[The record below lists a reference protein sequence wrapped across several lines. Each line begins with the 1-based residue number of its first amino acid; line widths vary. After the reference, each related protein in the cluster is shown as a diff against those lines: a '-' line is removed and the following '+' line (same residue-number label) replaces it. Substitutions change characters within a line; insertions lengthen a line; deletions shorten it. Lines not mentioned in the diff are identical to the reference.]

1 MLPIIFIVWY
11 NLSIYYFIIFL
22 LLCGLINE
30 TINLSKIFVL
40 SIKSLIIKSLIMIM
54 AGSVLLAKIAIINVD
69 YFLYITWL
77 LFILLTLYLFKKN
90 FFSFLLLNLI
100 LLTCIISAHIFQI
113 NNNILLYLIIINSI
127 SDVSAYLVGSL
138 IKGPKLIPK
147 ISPNKTYSGVL
158 GSYLFSIICLFI
170 WMEFI
175 SFGFFIHYKVF
186 LMTIIFSTVAQIGDL
201 TISYFKRLEK
211 IKDTGKVLPGH
222 GGIFDR
228 IDGLMFVVMMA
239 AIYHH
244 LQL

>member
-90 FFSFLLLNLI
+90 FFSFLLINLI
-100 LLTCIISAHIFQI
+100 LLTCVISVYIFQI

-147 ISPNKTYSGVL
+147 ISPNKTYSGSIAAIIASVTL
-158 GSYLFSIICLFI
+158 SMFFPLSENLIFSIFIGLFI
-170 WMEFI
+170 SI
-175 SFGFFIHYKVF
+175 FGQF
-186 LMTIIFSTVAQIGDL
+186 GDL
-201 TISYFKRLEK
+201 LISIYKRKQGFKVSGY
-211 IKDTGKVLPGH
+211 IIPGH
-222 GGIFDR
+222 GGLLDRFDSLMLNMIF
-228 IDGLMFVVMMA
+228 IFLLINLNF
-239 AIYHH
+239 IS
-244 LQL
+244 